1 MDTKPINNEK
11 SLIEMLNSYNILITI
26 LFLFLFLVPT
36 IYILNPKGFNK
47 FLGYE
52 IFITLPLLAIII
64 YFFREIMT
72 FNKTPSSSWLNNF
85 DFFKTKIG
93 LGSLYF
99 IMILFTFAG
108 LFAIL
113 KFGGVFSVKPPENN
127 IAMLINFAI
136 ITISLMIAGFVYIK
150 NKNKDDEILIKI
162 SKPIQDLF
170 ELRIKYTLGFVV
182 FILLIIALY
191 SFNPY
196 DIITTYGGPVFFVT
210 LFVGMVITIMISV
223 YQHYIANP
231 LDVKLLTTETSF
243 FKYILKGLYILGALS
258 ISAGLIYGL
267 LNFLGVFEQDAT
279 KPPSWGKIMFNIIIF
294 CGMLGIIYKLA
305 NAGGFLIKIHII
317 G

>member
-113 KFGGVFSVKPPENN
+113 KFGGNDYF
-127 IAMLINFAI
+127 
-136 ITISLMIAGFVYIK
+136 
-150 NKNKDDEILIKI
+150 
-162 SKPIQDLF
+162 
-170 ELRIKYTLGFVV
+170 
-182 FILLIIALY
+182 
-191 SFNPY
+191 
-196 DIITTYGGPVFFVT
+196 
-210 LFVGMVITIMISV
+210 
-223 YQHYIANP
+223 
-231 LDVKLLTTETSF
+231 
-243 FKYILKGLYILGALS
+243 
-258 ISAGLIYGL
+258 
-267 LNFLGVFEQDAT
+267 
-279 KPPSWGKIMFNIIIF
+279 
-294 CGMLGIIYKLA
+294 
-305 NAGGFLIKIHII
+305 
-317 G
+317 